1 MSEYTNALSS
11 IVTSL
16 EKEVSGES
24 AASPSV
30 APVQTAEKHDEK
42 PPSVAFSIRLKLSL
56 MIVFIILAVII
67 ALSATFINNQKA
79 VMMEAMESKGRVMAS
94 QIAKGVLEIM
104 IQPEIYDP
112 KSREEVVVMNIK
124 QTIDESAREKEVIYV
139 KLFDKNDDA
148 LYAAGSHRDNALP
161 LPPYA
166 VPLRDDGKIDHQFRM
181 IGVGKMTETSPVRRL
196 IGNAL
201 SLKNNLYDVAF
212 PVMPL
217 GGKKTVGMVHV
228 GVSQEENN
236 RRITAA
242 VVNALV
248 ISLFVLA
255 GGLLLSLI
263 FATFFTNPI
272 RRVKDALVA
281 VSEGDL
287 DQHIRAASNDEI
299 GILTWNF
306 NRMTEGLREK
316 EKMRDR
322 FGKAVSEEIVEVMMK
337 GELNLGGENKSV
349 AMLFSDIRG
358 FTRLSGDLS
367 PAQVLDMLN
376 EYFTLMENVVKR
388 NMGVI
393 DKYVGD
399 EIMAIFGAVGDH
411 QDIEENACRCAIEMM
426 AELEAHNAA
435 REQAGK
441 LPLRIGIGI
450 NSGTITAGMIGSKN
464 RMNYTVIGDTVNMAS
479 RLCDAASNHGLGPIV
494 ISDET
499 YRRVK
504 DYIMVRSGALI
515 AVKGKDHPVPIYELV
530 GVLERKK
537 ANKLKLETLEQTPA
551 AADDPRRLH
560 ERVNVNVDLK
570 AEWRRVNDA
579 NRVMITRIEDV
590 SFGGIKFITT
600 HPLAE
605 NECIEVT
612 IALPKHSVRFIA
624 DVRHGS
630 AAENAHAIGAEFVT
644 ISGMDLAVLSS
655 FMKML
660 R

>member
-1 MSEYTNALSS
+1 MSEYTNALTS
-11 IVTSL
+11 IVSTI
-16 EKEVSGES
+16 EKEVAGEGTPPVS
-24 AASPSV
+24 PAAA
-30 APVQTAEKHDEK
+30 APVVRDEK

-56 MIVFIILAVII
+56 MIVFIIIAVIVS
-67 ALSATFINNQKA
+67 LSATFINNQKA
-79 VMMEAMESKGRVMAS
+79 VMLEAMESKGRVMAS

-112 KSREEVVVMNIK
+112 KAREEVVVMNIK
-124 QTIDESAREKEVIYV
+124 QTLDESAREKEIIYV
-139 KLFDKNDDA
+139 KLFDKNDEL
-148 LYAAGSHRDNALP
+148 LYGAGTHNANALP
-161 LPPYA
+161 LPKYA
-166 VPLRDDGKIDHQFRM
+166 VPLREDGKIDHQFKM
-181 IGVGKMTETSPVRRL
+181 IGTGKASEPSGVRML
-196 IGNAL
+196 IGNMLAL
-201 SLKNNLYDVAF
+201 ENNLFDIAY

-217 GGKKTVGMVHV
+217 GGKRHIGMVHV

-236 RRITAA
+236 RRIILA
-242 VVNALV
+242 VQNALV
-248 ISLFVLA
+248 ISLFVLV

-281 VSEGDL
+281 VSQGDL
-287 DQHIRAASNDEI
+287 EQHIRSRSNDEI

-358 FTRLSGDLS
+358 FTRLSGDLT
-367 PAQVLDMLN
+367 PEQVLEMLN
-376 EYFTLMENVVKR
+376 EYFTIMEGVVKR

-399 EIMAIFGAVGDH
+399 EIMAIFGAVIEH
-411 QDIEENACRCAIEMM
+411 QDIEECACRCAIEMM
-426 AELEAHNAA
+426 VALEEHNKA

-450 NSGTITAGMIGSKN
+450 NSGTITAGMIGSRN

-499 YRRVK
+499 YQRVK

-515 AVKGKDHPVPIYELV
+515 AVKGKDHPVPIYELI

-537 ANKLKLETLEQTPA
+537 ANRLKLETLENKPPEPN
-551 AADDPRRLH
+551 DPRRGH

-579 NRVMITRIEDV
+579 NRIPISHIEDV
-590 SFGGIKFITT
+590 SFGGMKFVTSE
-600 HPLAE
+600 PLSE
-605 NECIEVT
+605 NECIEMT
-612 IALPKHSVRFIA
+612 IALPKHSIRFIA
-624 DVRHGS
+624 DVRHGTAS
-630 AAENAHAIGAEFVT
+630 EGTHTVGAEFVT

-655 FMKML
+655 LMSMVK
-660 R
+660 